1 MWVVFPIFFLCFKS
15 SSCNSPLH
23 FYCPPR
29 VTIKEYLI
37 LAASMRGGGERSCRN
52 DAVMKRD
59 LGTIR
64 IDGIVQGEDEGVNL
78 DGEETLRDVSYVVH
92 S

>member
-1 MWVVFPIFFLCFKS
+1 
-15 SSCNSPLH
+15 
-23 FYCPPR
+23 
-29 VTIKEYLI
+29 
-37 LAASMRGGGERSCRN
+37 
-52 DAVMKRD
+52 MKRD